1 MQETVLYHSELVEIG
16 VFTIDPDE
24 ACFPETGF
32 VSDPI
37 IVFPKRSIWIQHL
50 GSEPFVADPSL
61 VNFYNGGQAYQRFAI
76 HPQGDYCH
84 WFRIHADLLSE
95 VVAKEHSHFSRE
107 NMPCPNQVFL
117 QHLEILKIISAV
129 ATPEPLDVED
139 RVLNLF
145 HDLLQA
151 EAGEDVAFGKQ
162 PQRHK
167 KLVESVKES
176 LLADL
181 STNLSLQQLATTHHT
196 SAYHLSRV
204 FKRVCGHG
212 INHYRTMQR
221 LRALVLEMQQQ
232 ATPLVDLAFDYGFAS
247 HSHMSASFK
256 HSFGVTPSEC
266 QQMIY
271 LGPVQAIGNN

>member
-16 VFTIDPDE
+16 VFTIDPGE
-24 ACFPETGF
+24 ACFLETGF

-50 GSEPFVADPSL
+50 GSDPFVADPSL

-76 HPQGDYCH
+76 HPKGDYCH
-84 WFRIHADLLSE
+84 WFRIHADVLSE

-117 QHLEILKIISAV
+117 QHLEILKLISE
-129 ATPEPLDVED
+129 TEPPEPVVVEA

-145 HDLLQA
+145 HELLQVEQRDDA
-151 EAGEDVAFGKQ
+151 TFNKQ
-162 PQRHK
+162 QAKHK

-181 STNLSLQQLATTHHT
+181 STNLSLQQLATAHHT

-204 FKRVCGHG
+204 FKRISGYG

-221 LRALVLEMQQQ
+221 LRALALEMQQQ
-232 ATPLVDLAFDYGFAS
+232 ATPLVDLAFDHGFAS

-271 LGPVQAIGNN
+271 LGHG